1 LTCNVFSPSGGGD
14 GGGDGN
20 DITYTDVVYS
30 PDGKSVTLY
39 LDGGV
44 PITNNQS
51 RGLKKE
57 LAKAGH
63 DYFEVVFYQQVGASR
78 NPANDKIVR
87 ASWELMKN
95 SWITGVPG
103 KGKGDTP
110 VNYGAVSV
118 LNPALTIGQGAA
130 ILFVGK
136 KIDRTLLAVGKLTQV
151 NNGSGNVASTLIT
164 SNTISVTFE
173 VAALKSGVDV
183 ADCGFFTDANY
194 QAGDPDDDYVSDLN
208 TVRGDP
214 AGVLQIPPL
223 TGKPFPIFKL
233 RPNNDTYAHYYFAVD
248 ASPNNIGDYL
258 NGIILAGNGSYGKR
272 QPRYPTADGRFQYSS
287 LMLDDITKITA
298 FNNTVASVYDAVAD
312 PSVLQNP
319 VKVKFDTSAGTGT
332 VAGSVFAFIF
342 EIPVFP
348 LAASGNPGTWYIRA
362 SYDSYWLDLDDGA
375 GGAGGAVLIGTGAS
389 TPVTEDLRIRVVRP
403 PNKWRYNGSP
413 NPNTDSVNW
422 GRDLFV
428 DGMVVWLERNE
439 LNGAVI
445 RSLNV
450 NTELTYELGMRP
462 IRANRVPG
470 ARPPTTVPA
479 GAGENIDPN
488 LAGMQEI
495 VVYYTDPASGTTYKP
510 DSFIIVCDDN
520 VNPNRYTN
528 IPASHYVTASQSNDM
543 TSTVQPAINSEPG
556 TYVVVFTGNFDIPQI
571 VVQADA
577 LNTRLIFLVASNAS
591 PYNTSANNPNRRI
604 GRTGEIISQT
614 TRTGFYIGKWPFY
627 TALTVGGTVYTH
639 TETIT
644 SGNPTVPN
652 VTYDYA
658 TFGYTINADGT
669 YNGTNTA
676 LSHLPPAVMTAFPF
690 LGTNVVQ
697 PARLYN
703 VTVDYDSMTILNDY
717 NLY

>member
-1 LTCNVFSPSGGGD
+1 LTCNVFSPPGGGD
-14 GGGDGN
+14 GGSGDGD
-20 DITYTDVVYS
+20 DIIYTDVVYS

-63 DYFEVVFYQQVGASR
+63 DYFEVVFYQQVGTSR
-78 NPANDKIVR
+78 NPATDKIVR

-103 KGKGDTP
+103 KGKEDDP
-110 VNYGAVSV
+110 VNYGAGSV
-118 LNPALTIGQGAA
+118 LSPALSEGQGAA

-136 KIDRTLLAVGKLTQV
+136 KIDRTLLAVGKLTHV
-151 NNGSGNVASTLIT
+151 NGNPGFIIDSSTT
-164 SNTISVTFE
+164 SVTFS

-194 QAGDPDDDYVSDLN
+194 QAGDPDDAYVNSDN

-233 RPNNDTYAHYYFAVD
+233 RPNNDTYAHYHFGVD

-258 NGIILAGNGSYGKR
+258 NGIILADNGSYGKK

-298 FNNTVASVYDAVAD
+298 VNNTTLSGYDAVAA
-312 PSVLQNP
+312 PLVLQNP
-319 VKVKFDTSAGTGT
+319 VKVKFDTSGGTA
-332 VAGSVFAFIF
+332 AGSVFAFIF

-375 GGAGGAVLIGTGAS
+375 GGAGGAVLIGTGVS
-389 TPVTEDLRIRVVRP
+389 TSAAQDLRIRVVRP
-403 PNKWRYNGSP
+403 PNKWRYSSLA
-413 NPNTDSVNW
+413 NPGTGSVNW

-428 DGMVVWLERNE
+428 DGMVVWLERNAE
-439 LNGAVI
+439 NGEVI

-450 NTELTYELGMRP
+450 WTELTYELGMRT
-462 IRANRVPG
+462 IRANTAQNSRNG
-470 ARPPTTVPA
+470 QS
-479 GAGENIDPN
+479 IDSS
-488 LAGMQEI
+488 LYGLQEI
-495 VVYYTDPASGTTYKP
+495 VVYYTDPGSGTTYGP
-510 DSFIIVCDDN
+510 ASFMIVCDSGSLDT
-520 VNPNRYTN
+520 YTN
-528 IPASHYVTASQSNDM
+528 IPPGNYIAVSQTNDM
-543 TSTVQPAINSEPG
+543 TTYVAPLVNSGAG
-556 TYVVVFTGNFDIPQI
+556 TYVIVFTGNFDFPD
-571 VVQADA
+571 VVLQPAG
-577 LNTRLIFLVASNAS
+577 TSLIIFVASN
-591 PYNTSANNPNRRI
+591 PTPNNTSAANPNRRI
-604 GRTGEIISQT
+604 GRSSGGGQFTSQT

-627 TALTVGGTVYTH
+627 TELRVGGPAPGGTVYTH
-639 TETIT
+639 TETIN

-652 VTYDYA
+652 VTNPYA

-669 YNGTNTA
+669 YNGTDAA
-676 LSHLPPAVMTAFPF
+676 LSHPPPAAMGVPF
-690 LGTNVVQ
+690 LRTNVT
-697 PARLYN
+697 ASRLYN
-703 VTVDYDSMTILNDY
+703 ITVDKSMTILNDY